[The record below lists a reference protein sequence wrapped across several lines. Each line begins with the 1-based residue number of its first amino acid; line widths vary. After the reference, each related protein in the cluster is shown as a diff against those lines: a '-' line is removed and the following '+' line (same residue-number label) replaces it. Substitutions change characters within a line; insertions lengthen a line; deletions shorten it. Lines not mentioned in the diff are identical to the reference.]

1 MAQRSVRSEILAL
14 SIPAIASNITTP
26 LLGLADVAVV
36 GHIGSAVYIG
46 AIALGGAVMNMLYWV
61 FSFLRLGS
69 SGMAAQAY
77 GAGDSSQLSDVFYRG
92 LAVSAALSV
101 VVLALHGVAGDAVI
115 GFMDA
120 EESAAG
126 LAGLYVSIC
135 VWGAPAVLGT
145 YVLSG
150 WLLGM
155 QNSRGPMWMALV
167 TNIVNISCSLVFVFG
182 FGMDIGGV
190 ATGTVVA
197 QWTGFAVGLWIVARR
212 YGVGRAD
219 WRRVMRGD
227 GIRRFFTVNLDIFL
241 RTVCLVA
248 VTIWFTHAGAVQGNL
263 VLAANALLMQ
273 FFMFFFYFTD
283 GFAFAGE
290 ALSGKYLGACDRLGL
305 KRTVRGLFVAGT
317 VMSLVF
323 TAIYFLAG
331 DIVMGLLTD
340 EADVVSAAKVYFP
353 WVLTIPLLGFAAFTW
368 DGIFGGMTMTRGML
382 VSMAVATGVFFA
394 CYSWLTPIYGN
405 HGLWCSFVAYLSV
418 RGIVQTAYY
427 WFKREKY

>member
-1 MAQRSVRSEILAL
+1 
-14 SIPAIASNITTP
+14 
-26 LLGLADVAVV
+26 
-36 GHIGSAVYIG
+36 
-46 AIALGGAVMNMLYWV
+46 
-61 FSFLRLGS
+61 
-69 SGMAAQAY
+69 
-77 GAGDSSQLSDVFYRG
+77 
-92 LAVSAALSV
+92 
-101 VVLALHGVAGDAVI
+101 
-115 GFMDA
+115 
-120 EESAAG
+120 
-126 LAGLYVSIC
+126 
-135 VWGAPAVLGT
+135 
-145 YVLSG
+145 
-150 WLLGM
+150 
-155 QNSRGPMWMALV
+155 
-167 TNIVNISCSLVFVFG
+167 
-182 FGMDIGGV
+182 
-190 ATGTVVA
+190 
-197 QWTGFAVGLWIVARR
+197 
-212 YGVGRAD
+212 
-219 WRRVMRGD
+219 
-227 GIRRFFTVNLDIFL
+227 
-241 RTVCLVA
+241 
-248 VTIWFTHAGAVQGNL
+248 
-263 VLAANALLMQ
+263 MQ
-273 FFMFFFYFTD
+273 FFVFFSYFTD

>member
-69 SGMAAQAY
+69 SGMAAQ
-77 GAGDSSQLSDVFYRG
+77 
-92 LAVSAALSV
+92 AALSV

-197 QWTGFAVGLWIVARR
+197 QWTGFAVWVWIVARR

-219 WRRVMRGD
+219 WKRVMRGD

-273 FFMFFFYFTD
+273 FFMFFSYFTD

-331 DIVMGLLTD
+331 NIVMGLLTD
-340 EADVVSAAKVYFP
+340 EADVYFQ